1 MVGAT
6 LPTAPSVRIANSRQF
21 SMLNRKCDH
30 CLRSSVRVH
39 FVSARPEVR
48 RFLLAKRILYI
59 HYGFLP
65 LFSREQYG
73 PFPCRLRLVF
83 VSSPCLAGRLTLF
96 IYYLLAFRHDYFPV
110 TAFFISMHQRVDQRF
125 ADGSMCRRLIY
136 ALDAIQFEWH
146 WQSVGR
152 ALPCR
157 PSPSCPAQ
165 SCRRWHWRKRNNSP
179 TNSEEYRLW
188 LTCIRQSGLP
198 VDLSMKRILSS

>member
-1 MVGAT
+1 MLSPVNRPLSLFSNMSNSACAIAFGKWIARTIPCSMVGAT

-59 HYGFLP
+59 HYVFLP

-110 TAFFISMHQRVDQRF
+110 AVFFTIYTAHNTLFLKSR
-125 ADGSMCRRLIY
+125 
-136 ALDAIQFEWH
+136 QF
-146 WQSVGR
+146 SFD
-152 ALPCR
+152 
-157 PSPSCPAQ
+157 SS
-165 SCRRWHWRKRNNSP
+165 
-179 TNSEEYRLW
+179 
-188 LTCIRQSGLP
+188 
-198 VDLSMKRILSS
+198 LSKLQL

>member
-1 MVGAT
+1 MHGRCYLTSTPFAFGKWIARTIPCSMVGAT

-59 HYGFLP
+59 HYVFLP

-83 VSSPCLAGRLTLF
+83 VSSPCLAGRWMLF
-96 IYYLLAFRHDYFPV
+96 IYYLPM
-110 TAFFISMHQRVDQRF
+110 TAFV
-125 ADGSMCRRLIY
+125 
-136 ALDAIQFEWH
+136 
-146 WQSVGR
+146 R
-152 ALPCR
+152 ANATQKPFL
-157 PSPSCPAQ
+157 
-165 SCRRWHWRKRNNSP
+165 
-179 TNSEEYRLW
+179 L
-188 LTCIRQSGLP
+188 
-198 VDLSMKRILSS
+198 